1 MWTWLPGAATFR
13 IIRCE
18 CQNENNRAEENGN
31 IYVLDT
37 SDVSEMDEEN
47 IQGMVLGDSIAN
59 DTGINGALNV
69 GPVMILE
76 RGIDNEVMLAD

>member
-1 MWTWLPGAATFR
+1 M
-13 IIRCE
+13 
-18 CQNENNRAEENGN
+18 
-31 IYVLDT
+31 LDT

-59 DTGINGALNV
+59 DTGIKGALNV

-76 RGIDNEVMLAD
+76 RGIDNDVML

>member
-1 MWTWLPGAATFR
+1 M
-13 IIRCE
+13 
-18 CQNENNRAEENGN
+18 
-31 IYVLDT
+31 LDT

-59 DTGINGALNV
+59 DTGIKGDLSDD

-76 RGIDNEVMLAD
+76 RGIDNDVMLADSVR